1 MNQSGRDSDIIS
13 ESKYDEYKKLY
24 DEQRKFDEEIET
36 ITEQTN
42 MLIKVSIGLG
52 TLSVVL
58 VGIIIAILIKNKK
71 RRKIEV

>member
-1 MNQSGRDSDIIS
+1 MNVETGIKNIYM
-13 ESKYDEYKKLY
+13 YDAKEDTIQIYN
-24 DEQRKFDEEIET
+24 DEEIET

-58 VGIIIAILIKNKK
+58 VGIIIVILIKNKK

>member
-36 ITEQTN
+36 I
-42 MLIKVSIGLG
+42 
-52 TLSVVL
+52 
-58 VGIIIAILIKNKK
+58 KK
-71 RRKIEV
+71 RIKLLKKYEEKK